1 MTVFVLRVLACNI
14 LMAGLTDVYTL
25 RNYGKPVN
33 CSLTML
39 YPAQVKI
46 LALGVGLEHGQK
58 RTLTEHETGTIHKV
72 NVSFWII
79 CTSNLTLL
87 LLPQCDKRGLPDFV
101 QVGGGDGLSQLS
113 MVDSICGTNSEP
125 GQLTSDVLRLG
136 PGSTKKANPGV
147 SLNGVGGGI
156 LFTA

>member
-1 MTVFVLRVLACNI
+1 MPNNLLNITKVRFSVLACNI
-14 LMAGLTDVYTL
+14 LMAGLTEVYTL

-72 NVSFWII
+72 NIGFSDD
-79 CTSNLTLL
+79 LL
-87 LLPQCDKRGLPDFV
+87 FV
-101 QVGGGDGLSQLS
+101 
-113 MVDSICGTNSEP
+113 
-125 GQLTSDVLRLG
+125 
-136 PGSTKKANPGV
+136 
-147 SLNGVGGGI
+147 
-156 LFTA
+156 